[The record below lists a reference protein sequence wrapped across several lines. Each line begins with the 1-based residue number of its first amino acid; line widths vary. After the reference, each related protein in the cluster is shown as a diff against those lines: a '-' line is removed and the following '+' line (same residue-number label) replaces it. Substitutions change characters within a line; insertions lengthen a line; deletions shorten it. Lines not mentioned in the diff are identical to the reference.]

1 MKSNVNLSL
10 LVPVYNAEKF
20 IIKNLKKL
28 QKTAEKIEKNFEIII
43 VNDGSNDSTYKKLKQ
58 FKKNKK
64 LKIFDRPQNFGK
76 GSAIKYGGRKAN
88 GKYLIF
94 IDCDLPYLAS
104 LQNLYR
110 IKK

>member
-43 VNDGSNDSTYKKLKQ
+43 VNDGSNDRYIV
-58 FKKNKK
+58 KNAP
-64 LKIFDRPQNFGK
+64 LPVGSSIECVQGKIVIPSG
-76 GSAIKYGGRKAN
+76 GSIKAKSDN
-88 GKYLIF
+88 
-94 IDCDLPYLAS
+94 AS
-104 LQNLYR
+104 GTADVIVSLLTDVS
-110 IKK
+110 

>member
-58 FKKNKK
+58 FKK
-64 LKIFDRPQNFGK
+64 
-76 GSAIKYGGRKAN
+76 IKN
-88 GKYLIF
+88 
-94 IDCDLPYLAS
+94 
-104 LQNLYR
+104 
-110 IKK
+110 